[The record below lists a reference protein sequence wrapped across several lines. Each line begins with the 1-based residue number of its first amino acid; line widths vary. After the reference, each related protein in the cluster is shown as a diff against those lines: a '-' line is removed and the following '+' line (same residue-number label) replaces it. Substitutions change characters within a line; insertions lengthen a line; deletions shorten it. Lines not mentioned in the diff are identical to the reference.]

1 MTPVS
6 PVLPGTEIR
15 EVVIAK
21 DQPEYLPLPAVVLDK
36 APGMPVMTRWR
47 LTDEE
52 RELVKFGHDIVLT
65 QMTFGG
71 PLQPVHLQV
80 VHQNDVPTVDHL
92 GGPRS

>member
-1 MTPVS
+1 MKPVS
-6 PVLPGTEIR
+6 PVMPGMDVN

-21 DQPEYLPLPAVVLDK
+21 DQPEYIPLPAVVLAK
-36 APGMPVMTRWR
+36 AHGTPVMTRWR

-52 RELVKFGHDIVLT
+52 RELIKFGHDVVLT

-80 VHQNDVPTVDHL
+80 VHQEDVPNVDHL
-92 GGPRS
+92 GEPTR